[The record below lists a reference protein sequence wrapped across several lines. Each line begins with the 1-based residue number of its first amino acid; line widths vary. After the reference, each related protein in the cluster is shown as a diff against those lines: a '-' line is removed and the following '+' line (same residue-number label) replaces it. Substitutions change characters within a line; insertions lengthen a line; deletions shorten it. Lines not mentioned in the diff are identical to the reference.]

1 MMKTIKD
8 VYKKYTKVP
17 MKELNGILK
26 HDLLWNADKCLE
38 YGLIDEIV

>member
-17 MKELNGILK
+17 MKKLDEILK
-26 HDLLWNADKCLE
+26 HDLLWDAKTCKE
-38 YGLIDEIV
+38 YGLIDEII

>member
-17 MKELNGILK
+17 MKKLDEILK
-26 HDLLWNADKCLE
+26 HDLLWDAETCLA